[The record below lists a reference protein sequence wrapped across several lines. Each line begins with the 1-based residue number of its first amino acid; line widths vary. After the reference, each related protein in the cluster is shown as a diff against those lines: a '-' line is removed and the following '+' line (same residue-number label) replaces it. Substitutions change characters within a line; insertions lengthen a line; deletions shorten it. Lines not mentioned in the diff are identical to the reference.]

1 MEEITIEN
9 EVRQEQEEL
18 IINQEMRNH
27 LLTYA
32 KWGKFFGVLAYI
44 GAFFML
50 AASVIYMFIDLGN
63 SEFINVFGT
72 SLRFIFIIFFL
83 GFGILYFIGGRII
96 FQSCDSTKVGIKENN
111 QVEIEKGTKKL
122 ASLMSFM
129 GIVTIIGICAYFLFF
144 ILVAIGTALV
154 M

>member
-50 AASVIYMFIDLGN
+50 AASVIYMFIDL
-63 SEFINVFGT
+63 V
-72 SLRFIFIIFFL
+72 
-83 GFGILYFIGGRII
+83 Y
-96 FQSCDSTKVGIKENN
+96 
-111 QVEIEKGTKKL
+111 
-122 ASLMSFM
+122 
-129 GIVTIIGICAYFLFF
+129 
-144 ILVAIGTALV
+144 
-154 M
+154 

>member
-1 MEEITIEN
+1 M
-9 EVRQEQEEL
+9 
-18 IINQEMRNH
+18 
-27 LLTYA
+27 
-32 KWGKFFGVLAYI
+32 
-44 GAFFML
+44 
-50 AASVIYMFIDLGN
+50 
-63 SEFINVFGT
+63 
-72 SLRFIFIIFFL
+72 
-83 GFGILYFIGGRII
+83 YFIGGRII

-144 ILVAIGTALV
+144 IVVAIGTALV